1 MRNEPKAPHR
11 IDPCTGRVLL
21 DGYTTQNPERA
32 DGIPGNRQKH
42 QQTQPD
48 VGARK
53 HAPQRNV
60 ELQFMKLHPRQT
72 GYQIEK
78 QREETRQK
86 DAQRIPEHGPGRG
99 KPDSGHHAEH
109 HGDISAHER
118 RTQIERM
125 QHKAESPQLEQKEDR
140 QKRHEQ
146 RKRLH
151 LHIPA
156 GAKPQHAGKKQMQN
170 KDKMSYGVKYLCE
183 HSHEKVPFR
192 PIFTAP
198 RSSPASDSS
207 FLQTIPSYEY
217 KTNYSKKQV
226 LVC

>member
-1 MRNEPKAPHR
+1 
-11 IDPCTGRVLL
+11 
-21 DGYTTQNPERA
+21 
-32 DGIPGNRQKH
+32 
-42 QQTQPD
+42 
-48 VGARK
+48 
-53 HAPQRNV
+53 
-60 ELQFMKLHPRQT
+60 MKLHPRQT

-78 QREETRQK
+78 QREEPWQK
-86 DAQRIPEHGPGRG
+86 DAHRIPEHGPGRG
-99 KPDSGHHAEH
+99 KPDSGHHAEY

-207 FLQTIPSYEY
+207 SLQTIPSYEY